1 MRTLLVFVAA
11 GLRLR
16 EFLPQNETTPHAH
29 HNRSSAKPRNT
40 KKEDLLLLHFGGKSN
55 ASVAQEGVHRP
66 AYYGS
71 IMVGTPPQEFS
82 VIFDTGSGN
91 VIIPDDSCR
100 VAGCVHHDRFDADD
114 SKTAIDINLGG
125 DVVSGDFRDMVTIT
139 FGTGEIDG
147 IYLEDKVCVSP
158 GTCATNRFIAS
169 TRQTASPFA
178 HLEFDGIVGLGF
190 PALAEG
196 NGFSLLGELVKA
208 GTLHKHQFAIFLGEN
223 QDEITFGGFR
233 KQRMQNPS
241 NIFWTPVTKQY
252 YWQLEVEDMF
262 AGDKPT
268 GICNSVW
275 GGKCQVA
282 VDSGT
287 NLLAGPSGVYR
298 QLLNQLPIAR
308 DCSNLN
314 TLPPLGLTVNGHK
327 LEIEAKHYVS
337 KTSTAFGEQ
346 CELFFLPL
354 DLDPPLGPLFILGD
368 PFFKSYYTI
377 FDIDNRR
384 LGFSKPSQQHLQFS
398 GLAFNGTAEDG
409 MVTIPLKKFA

>member
-16 EFLPQNETTPHAH
+16 EANPLNATPAHGH
-29 HNRSSAKPRNT
+29 HNRSSAKPRNS
-40 KKEDLLLLHFGGKSN
+40 KKEDLLLLHFGRAN
-55 ASVAQEGVHRP
+55 ESVPHEGVHRP

-71 IMVGTPPQEFS
+71 ILIGTPPQEFS

-100 VAGCVHHDRFDADD
+100 FGGCVHHDRFDADD

-125 DVVSGDFRDMVTIT
+125 DAVSGDFRDMVTIT

-147 IYLEDKVCVSP
+147 IYLEDKVCVSSS
-158 GTCATNRFIAS
+158 TCATNRFISA

-208 GTLHKHQFAIFLGEN
+208 GTLKKHQFAIFLGEH

-233 KQRMQNPS
+233 KERMQQPN

-287 NLLAGPSGVYR
+287 NLLAGPSAVY
-298 QLLNQLPIAR
+298 QKLLHQIPIAR

-314 TLPPLGLTVNGHK
+314 SLPPLGLTINGHR

-368 PFFKSYYTI
+368 PFFKSYYTV

-384 LGFSKPSQQHLQFS
+384 LGFGKPSQQHLTFS

-409 MVTIPLKKFA
+409 MVSIPLKKFA